1 MHVQLIKICISF
13 CGLLRLGNPN
23 FHEIGN
29 LMTSL
34 IQFWCQTAD
43 ILIALLHYPSGVVH
57 QVSGPEILWTGI

>member
-1 MHVQLIKICISF
+1 
-13 CGLLRLGNPN
+13 
-23 FHEIGN
+23 
-29 LMTSL
+29 MTSL